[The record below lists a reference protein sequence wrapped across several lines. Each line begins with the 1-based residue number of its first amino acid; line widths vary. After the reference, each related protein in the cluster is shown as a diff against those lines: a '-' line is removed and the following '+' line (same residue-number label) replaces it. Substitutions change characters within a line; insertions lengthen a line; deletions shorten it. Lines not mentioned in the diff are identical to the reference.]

1 MQTNFFNSKEH
12 LEQALRKKHSLFNQ
26 YTNLHGE
33 WKSRFI
39 DYMTGKKT
47 LPLTYD
53 PFFKCIFN
61 PDIHPD
67 YLSDML
73 SAILGQ
79 RVYVQSILPSEEV
92 VLSDDSLLIMDII
105 VRLTDGSLANVEI
118 QKIPYQFPAE
128 RISCYSA
135 DLLLRQYTRLKSLD
149 NFRYSDLK
157 KVYTIILFEKS
168 TSAFHDKHLNGEYF
182 HHGKTVFNTGLQLE
196 LLQEYFL
203 ISLDVFRENGYAK
216 KEDDLTIWLSLL
228 STETMD
234 EAERLIRKYPWLEAI
249 FEEMSGYVYKP
260 EEVLSM
266 FSDAL
271 KIMDKNTV
279 RYMMDEMQEELSETK
294 SKLSNVRNE
303 LSDTKNELSDARNEL
318 SDTKSELS
326 DTKSELSDA
335 KNELSDTQAKL
346 ISTIISMT
354 KEFSGTKEQAAAKL
368 ISDCGKT
375 NAEALALIEKY
386 W

>member
-1 MQTNFFNSKEH
+1 MIQTIFFNSKEQ
-12 LEQALRKKHSLFNQ
+12 LEQTLRKNHSLFSQ

-47 LPLTYD
+47 FPLTYD

-67 YLSDML
+67 RLSKLL

-79 RVYVQSILPSEEV
+79 KVYVQSILPSEEV

-135 DLLLRQYTRLKSLD
+135 DLLLRQYTRLKLLD
-149 NFRYSDLK
+149 NFKYSDLK

-168 TSAFHDKHLNGEYF
+168 TKIFHDKDLNGKYF
-182 HHGKTVFNTGLQLE
+182 HHGKTVFNTGLQLD

-216 KEDDLTIWLSLL
+216 EKDDLTIWLSLL
-228 STETMD
+228 STDTIED
-234 EAERLIRKYPWLEAI
+234 AEQLILKYPWLEEI
-249 FEEMSGYVYKP
+249 FEEMSRYVYKP

-266 FSDAL
+266 FSEAL
-271 KIMDKNTV
+271 KIMDQNTV

-294 SKLSNVRNE
+294 SK
-303 LSDTKNELSDARNEL
+303 LSDARNEL

-326 DTKSELSDA
+326 DTKSELSDT
-335 KNELSDTQAKL
+335 KKKL
-346 ISTIISMT
+346 ALTIISMT
-354 KEFSGTKEQAAAKL
+354 KEYSGTKDQAATRL
-368 ISDCGKT
+368 IHECGKT
-375 NAEALALIEKY
+375 ETEAKELIEKF